1 MPPGTRGRQRTL
13 RAQVGSRMWDSL
25 RIVSLL
31 SERRKKIMTQGEE
44 VGGGLCF
51 EERLVFPEMGKSQE

>member
-25 RIVSLL
+25 QIVSLL
-31 SERRKKIMTQGEE
+31 GERRKKIMTQGEE
-44 VGGGLCF
+44 VGGGL
-51 EERLVFPEMGKSQE
+51 VF